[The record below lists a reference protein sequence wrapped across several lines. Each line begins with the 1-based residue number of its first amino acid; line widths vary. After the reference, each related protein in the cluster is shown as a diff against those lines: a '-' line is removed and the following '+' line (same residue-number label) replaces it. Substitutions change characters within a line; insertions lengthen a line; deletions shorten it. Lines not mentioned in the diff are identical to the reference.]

1 MSNDAFAPP
10 ESDLEIASQGP
21 EVVDKFYVVSMP
33 KFITLYVVTLGLYS
47 VFWFYMN
54 WRNYRQATGWHMW
67 PIARA
72 IFSIFFAHSLFSE
85 ISEELRLKKIEY
97 KWMAM
102 LWATVYVLFTIVSN
116 IFDRFVD
123 QEAELAAIDFV
134 AFVFWPVIMLSLAR
148 AQVAIN
154 ISQDDPKGARNSQF
168 TVYNFL
174 WIALGAFV
182 LLALAVGFAD
192 VFGLLDSL

>member
-1 MSNDAFAPP
+1 
-10 ESDLEIASQGP
+10 
-21 EVVDKFYVVSMP
+21 
-33 KFITLYVVTLGLYS
+33 
-47 VFWFYMN
+47 
-54 WRNYRQATGWHMW
+54 MW